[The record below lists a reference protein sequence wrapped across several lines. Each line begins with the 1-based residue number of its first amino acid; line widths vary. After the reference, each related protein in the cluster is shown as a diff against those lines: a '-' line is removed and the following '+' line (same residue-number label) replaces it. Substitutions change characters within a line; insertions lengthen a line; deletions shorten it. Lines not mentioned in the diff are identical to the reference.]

1 MPYRISRLG
10 HVEVRSIDL
19 DRDVDYYLNVI
30 GLHQTGREGN
40 TVYLKGWDERH
51 AYSFSL
57 TQAERPGMVRMA
69 FRTVDPE
76 DLDYYEKLSLSR
88 FNYRL
93 IECEGHPNI
102 MEGAAACHLACNAA
116 SKEGTRCCNSSTCA
130 YWCSPGTRAG
140 LQASARSPSHHGA
153 SLPRRHSGA

>member
-10 HVEVRSIDL
+10 HVEVQSIDL

-57 TQAERPGMVRMA
+57 TQA
-69 FRTVDPE
+69 
-76 DLDYYEKLSLSR
+76 
-88 FNYRL
+88 
-93 IECEGHPNI
+93 
-102 MEGAAACHLACNAA
+102 
-116 SKEGTRCCNSSTCA
+116 
-130 YWCSPGTRAG
+130 
-140 LQASARSPSHHGA
+140 
-153 SLPRRHSGA
+153 